1 MDIQET
7 LKIVY
12 AVSAFFA
19 AASPLAIALW
29 ATIKKKIKL
38 AKDLACTTDEAEK
51 AKLKAADSE
60 ATTDMLQVC
69 NSLIIN
75 AETLYADV
83 ANLLKREGKSAGI
96 VKKDSVMSKTQAYAH
111 DHGYIFDA
119 EYWDKK
125 VDEIVE
131 LTRKVNVSK

>member
-1 MDIQET
+1 MDIQQI
-7 LKIVY
+7 LSIVY
-12 AVSAFFA
+12 AISAFLA
-19 AASPLAIALW
+19 AAIPLAIALW
-29 ATIKKKIKL
+29 MTIKKKIKL
-38 AKDLACTTDEAEK
+38 AKDLVCTTDEAKK

-69 NSLIIN
+69 NSFVIN

-96 VKKDSVMSKTQAYAH
+96 VKKDSVMSKLQAYALEH
-111 DHGYIFDA
+111 DYTFDA

-131 LTRKVNVSK
+131 LTQKVNASK